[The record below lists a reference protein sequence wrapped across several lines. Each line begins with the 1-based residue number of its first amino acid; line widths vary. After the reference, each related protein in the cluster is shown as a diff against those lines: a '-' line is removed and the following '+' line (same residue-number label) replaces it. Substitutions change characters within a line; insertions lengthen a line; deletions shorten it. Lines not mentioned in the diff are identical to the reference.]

1 MNKLLLVTTNKSK
14 YLVAAVEEMDNDQ
27 AVAISLRGKEEK
39 LIKLELIDVGCFE
52 VSNELFKQAKI
63 LQIGER
69 R

>member
-63 LQIGER
+63 LQIGEK
-69 R
+69 